1 LTPRRGEV
9 YWVALDPT
17 LGTEVAKT
25 RPCVIISNDIG
36 NQFSARVIV
45 AAMTSAG
52 LERVYPFEV
61 LTEAG
66 EGGLPDR
73 SKILLDQIRS
83 VDKSRLGRRIGMMPP
98 DVMAAVD
105 IALRRSLAL

>member
-1 LTPRRGEV
+1 MIRRGEV

-17 LGTEVAKT
+17 RGSEIAKT

-36 NQFSARVIV
+36 NQYSARVIV
-45 AAMTSAG
+45 AVITSAG

-61 LTEAG
+61 LIESG
-66 EGGLPDR
+66 QGGLAER

-83 VDKSRLGRRIGMMPP
+83 VDKVRLGRRVGMLPP

-105 IALRRSLAL
+105 VALRRSLAL